1 MFIGLAY
8 DQSGNG
14 ASAQDILDAA
24 YDMAIHAIPAL
35 RAKVTAAAAPATDP
49 RLTAAQMKAKS
60 VNVVSRPSG
69 QGRALSERDAMAA
82 VWDKYHAS

>member
-1 MFIGLAY
+1 MAQQGQG
-8 DQSGNG
+8 DG
-14 ASAQDILDAA
+14 ASAKDILDAA

-69 QGRALSERDAMAA
+69 QGRELSEREAMGA
-82 VWDKYHAS
+82 VWDKYRAS